1 MQTAPKIL
9 IVDDEPRMC
18 ESLRLLLGKQGYDI
32 QTATSGNEA
41 LGLISHESF
50 DLALLDLVMPDMDGH
65 QLMDQINSNFPDTIV
80 IVITGHASLDSAV
93 WALRRGAYD
102 YLRKPFEYEELIKR
116 VQNAIHQKQLTSEKA
131 VINGKLELSEK
142 RYRYLVHNSPD
153 IIYTLDD
160 KGHFTFVS
168 DAVGH
173 LLGFKAP
180 DLIGKPY
187 ATIIHDQDLEKA
199 RYHFDERRTGAR
211 ANAGVELRLKVAG
224 EDETGKSSEPRH
236 LTVELKSTGM
246 YDRPVSENGVRFV
259 GTHGVARDISER
271 NRLEAQLQQA
281 KKMEAIGTLAGGI
294 AHDFNNLLMGI
305 QGYTSLMLL
314 GMDTSDLNHQKLK
327 NIEEYIQ
334 SGVELTKQL
343 LGFARGGKYDVKPI
357 DLNELIVKSS
367 QMFGRTKKEITIH
380 RQLATEAWTVEAD
393 RGQIEQVLLN
403 LYVNAWQAMPGGG
416 DIYLETENVTVD
428 DSSFGPPSLA
438 PGRYVKAS
446 VRDTG
451 VGMDEKTL
459 QRIFEPFF
467 STKKMGRGSGLGL
480 ASAYGIVRN
489 HSGVIEVRSQKGVGT
504 AFTIFLPAADR
515 AVEKAIGESGEIL
528 MGPETILLVDD
539 EEMIISVGTEI
550 LKALGYNVLS
560 TRSGKEAV
568 ALFRDKKEEVDLV
581 LLDMI
586 MPGMGGGETYDAL
599 KGIKPDVKILLS
611 SGYSIDG
618 EASEIL
624 KRGCDGFIQKPF
636 NIKSLSQ
643 KLRKIIDGASVEGRP
658 TDSETVH
665 PPSSP

>member
-65 QLMDQINSNFPDTIV
+65 QLMDQINAHFPDTIV

-116 VQNAIHQKQLTSEKA
+116 VQNAINQKQLTSEKA

-142 RYRYLVHNSPD
+142 RYRYLIHNSPD

-160 KGHFTFVS
+160 KGHFSFVS
-168 DAVGH
+168 DAVER
-173 LLGFKAP
+173 LLGFKP
-180 DLIGKPY
+180 HDLIGKPY
-187 ATIIHDQDLEKA
+187 TAIIHDEDLEKA
-199 RYHFDERRTGAR
+199 KLHFDERRTGAR
-211 ANAGVELRLKVAG
+211 ANAGIELRLKVAADDG
-224 EDETGKSSEPRH
+224 TGKGTEARH

-246 YDRPVSENGVRFV
+246 YDKPVPENGVRFV

-314 GMDTSDLNHQKLK
+314 RMDASDPHHQKLK

-357 DLNELIVKSS
+357 NLNDLIVKSS

-380 RQLATEAWTVEAD
+380 RQLEADAWSVEAD

-416 DIYLETENVTVD
+416 DIYLETKNVTVD
-428 DSSFGPPSLA
+428 DSSAGLA
-438 PGRYVKAS
+438 GLGPGRYVRVS
-446 VRDTG
+446 VIDTG

-480 ASAYGIVRN
+480 ASAYGIIRN

-504 AFTIFLPAADR
+504 TFVIYLPASER
-515 AVEKAIGESGEIL
+515 AVEKAVSEAGEIL

-539 EEMIISVGTEI
+539 EEMIINVGTEI

-560 TRSGKEAV
+560 ARNGKEAV
-568 ALFRDKKEEVDLV
+568 ALFRDKKDAVDLV

-599 KGIKPDVKILLS
+599 KGIRPDVKILLS

-636 NIKSLSQ
+636 NIKALSQ
-643 KLRKIIDGASVEGRP
+643 KLRKIIDGAA
-658 TDSETVH
+658 VH
-665 PPSSP
+665 GLT

>member
-1 MQTAPKIL
+1 MQPAPKIL

-32 QTATSGNEA
+32 QTATSGQEA

-65 QLMDQINSNFPDTIV
+65 QLMEQINVSFPDTIV

-116 VQNAIHQKQLTSEKA
+116 VHNAIHQKQLTSEKA
-131 VINGKLELSEK
+131 LINGKLELSER

-160 KGHFTFVS
+160 KGLFTFVS
-168 DAVGH
+168 DAVEH
-173 LLGFKAP
+173 LLGFRAP
-180 DLIGKPY
+180 ELIGKPY
-187 ATIIHDQDLEKA
+187 TTIIHEEDLTKA
-199 RYHFDERRTGAR
+199 RYHFDERRTGTR
-211 ANAGVELRLKVAG
+211 ANAGIELRLKVAG
-224 EDETGKSSEPRH
+224 ENGTGKRSETRY

-246 YDRPVSENGVRFV
+246 YERHGSEAETDFV

-314 GMDTSDLNHQKLK
+314 GMDPSDSNHQKLK

-357 DLNELIVKSS
+357 NLNDLIVKSS
-367 QMFGRTKKEITIH
+367 QMFGRTKKEITVH
-380 RQLATEAWTVEAD
+380 RKLETEAWTVEAD

-416 DIYLETENVTVD
+416 DIYLETENVSVD
-428 DSSFGPPSLA
+428 ESSFGPAGLE
-438 PGRYVKAS
+438 PGRYVRVS

-480 ASAYGIVRN
+480 ASAYGIIRN
-489 HSGVIEVRSQKGVGT
+489 HNGVIEVRSEKGVGT
-504 AFTIFLPAADR
+504 TFTIFLPASDR
-515 AVEKAIGESGEIL
+515 PVEKAVSESGEVL

-539 EEMIISVGTEI
+539 EEMIINVGTEI
-550 LKALGYNVLS
+550 LKALGYHVLS
-560 TRSGKEAV
+560 ARSGKEAV
-568 ALFRDKKEEVDLV
+568 ELFGNKKDEIDLV

-599 KGIKPDVKILLS
+599 KGIKPSVKILLS

-636 NIKSLSQ
+636 NIKALSQ
-643 KLRKIIDGASVEGRP
+643 KLRKIIDGSGAECRP
-658 TDSETVH
+658 SGSEAAP

>member
-1 MQTAPKIL
+1 MQAAPKIL

-65 QLMDQINSNFPDTIV
+65 QLMDQINANFPDTIV

-116 VQNAIHQKQLTSEKA
+116 VQNAINQKQLTSEKA
-131 VINGKLELSEK
+131 LINGKLELSER
-142 RYRYLVHNSPD
+142 RYRYLINNSPD

-168 DAVGH
+168 NAVER
-173 LLGFKAP
+173 LLGFKPAE
-180 DLIGKPY
+180 LIGKPY
-187 ATIIHDQDLEKA
+187 ATILLDEDLEKA
-199 RYHFDERRTGAR
+199 KYHFDERRTGAR
-211 ANAGVELRLKVAG
+211 ANAGIELRLKVAG
-224 EDETGKSSEPRH
+224 EGGNGKGPEAQY

-246 YDRPVSENGVRFV
+246 YDRPAQENGVRFV

-271 NRLEAQLQQA
+271 NRLEVQLQQA

-314 GMDTSDLNHQKLK
+314 GIDASDPNHQKLK

-343 LGFARGGKYDVKPI
+343 LGFARGGKYDVKPTN
-357 DLNELIVKSS
+357 LNELIVKSS

-380 RQLATEAWTVEAD
+380 RQLEADAWTVEAD

-416 DIYLETENVTVD
+416 DIYLETKNFTVD
-428 DSSFGPPSLA
+428 DSSLGLA
-438 PGRYVKAS
+438 GLEPGRYVRIS
-446 VRDTG
+446 VIDTG
-451 VGMDEKTL
+451 VGMDDKTL

-480 ASAYGIVRN
+480 ASAYGIIRN
-489 HSGVIEVRSQKGVGT
+489 HNGVIEVRSQKGVGT
-504 AFTIFLPAADR
+504 TFTIYLPASER
-515 AVEKAIGESGEIL
+515 AVENAVSESGEVL

-539 EEMIISVGTEI
+539 EEMIINVGTEI

-560 TRSGKEAV
+560 ARSGKEAV
-568 ALFRDKKEEVDLV
+568 ALFRDKIDEVDLV

-599 KGIKPDVKILLS
+599 KGIRPDVKILLS

-636 NIKSLSQ
+636 NIKALSQ
-643 KLRKIIDGASVEGRP
+643 KLRKIIDGAA
-658 TDSETVH
+658 VH
-665 PPSSP
+665 GLT

>member
-41 LGLISHESF
+41 LRLISHESF

-65 QLMDQINSNFPDTIV
+65 QLMDQINAHFPDTIV

-116 VQNAIHQKQLTSEKA
+116 VQNAINQKQLTSEKA

-142 RYRYLVHNSPD
+142 RYRYLIHNSPD

-160 KGHFTFVS
+160 KGHFSFVS
-168 DAVGH
+168 DAVER
-173 LLGFKAP
+173 LLGFKP
-180 DLIGKPY
+180 PELIGKPFT
-187 ATIIHDQDLEKA
+187 AIIHDEDLEKA
-199 RYHFDERRTGAR
+199 KFHFDERRTGAR
-211 ANAGVELRLKVAG
+211 ANAGIELRLKVAAADG
-224 EDETGKSSEPRH
+224 KGAETRH

-246 YDRPVSENGVRFV
+246 YDNPVPENGVRFV

-314 GMDTSDLNHQKLK
+314 GIDASDPNHLKLK

-357 DLNELIVKSS
+357 NLNELIVKSS

-380 RQLATEAWTVEAD
+380 RQLEADAWTVEAD

-416 DIYLETENVTVD
+416 DIYLETKNVTVD
-428 DSSFGPPSLA
+428 DSPSGLAGLA
-438 PGRYVKAS
+438 PGRYVRVS
-446 VRDTG
+446 VIDTG

-480 ASAYGIVRN
+480 ASAYGIIRN

-504 AFTIFLPAADR
+504 TFIIYLPASDR
-515 AVEKAIGESGEIL
+515 AVEQAASESGEVL

-539 EEMIISVGTEI
+539 EEMIINVGTEI

-560 TRSGKEAV
+560 ARNGKEAV
-568 ALFRDKKEEVDLV
+568 ALFRDKKDEVDLV

-599 KGIKPDVKILLS
+599 KGIRPDVKILLS

-636 NIKSLSQ
+636 NIKALSQ
-643 KLRKIIDGASVEGRP
+643 KLRTIIDGATAV
-658 TDSETVH
+658 V
-665 PPSSP
+665 

>member
-65 QLMDQINSNFPDTIV
+65 QLMDQINSKFPDTIV

-131 VINGKLELSEK
+131 LINGKLELSEK

-168 DAVGH
+168 DAVEH

-180 DLIGKPY
+180 KLIGKPFT
-187 ATIIHDQDLEKA
+187 TIIHDEDLEKA

-211 ANAGVELRLKVAG
+211 ANAGIELRLKVAG
-224 EDETGKSSEPRH
+224 EEGTGKSSEPRN

-314 GMDTSDLNHQKLK
+314 GIDASEPHHQKLK
-327 NIEEYIQ
+327 NIEGYIQ

-357 DLNELIVKSS
+357 NLNELIVKSS

-380 RQLATEAWTVEAD
+380 RQLETEAWTVEAD

-428 DSSFGPPSLA
+428 DSSFGPAGLE
-438 PGRYVKAS
+438 PGRYVRAS

-480 ASAYGIVRN
+480 ASAYGIIRN
-489 HSGVIEVRSQKGVGT
+489 HNGIIEARSQKGVGT
-504 AFTIFLPAADR
+504 TFTIFLPASDR
-515 AVEKAIGESGEIL
+515 AVEKAAGESGEVL

-539 EEMIISVGTEI
+539 EEMIINVGTEI

-560 TRSGKEAV
+560 VRGGKEAV
-568 ALFRDKKEEVDLV
+568 ELFRNKKEEVDLV

-636 NIKSLSQ
+636 NIKALSQ
-643 KLRKIIDGASVEGRP
+643 KLRKIIDGSGVEGRP
-658 TDSETVH
+658 TESETAH

>member
-65 QLMDQINSNFPDTIV
+65 QLMDQINAHFPDTIV

-116 VQNAIHQKQLTSEKA
+116 VQNAINQKQLTSERA

-142 RYRYLVHNSPD
+142 RYRYLIHNSPD

-160 KGHFTFVS
+160 KGHFSFVS
-168 DAVGH
+168 DAVER
-173 LLGFKAP
+173 LLGFKP
-180 DLIGKPY
+180 SELIGKSFT
-187 ATIIHDQDLEKA
+187 AIIHDEDLEKA
-199 RYHFDERRTGAR
+199 KFHFDERRTGAR
-211 ANAGVELRLKVAG
+211 ANAGIELRLKVAADDG
-224 EDETGKSSEPRH
+224 NGKGAEARH

-246 YDRPVSENGVRFV
+246 YDKPVSDNGVRFV

-314 GMDTSDLNHQKLK
+314 GIDASDPNHQKLK

-357 DLNELIVKSS
+357 NLNDLIVKSS

-380 RQLATEAWTVEAD
+380 RQMEADAWTVEAD

-416 DIYLETENVTVD
+416 DIYLETKNVTVD
-428 DSSFGPPSLA
+428 DASVGLA
-438 PGRYVKAS
+438 GLGPGRYVRVS
-446 VRDTG
+446 VIDTG

-480 ASAYGIVRN
+480 ASAYGIIRN

-504 AFTIFLPAADR
+504 SFIIYLPASEK
-515 AVEKAIGESGEIL
+515 AVEKAVSESGEVL

-539 EEMIISVGTEI
+539 EEMIINVGTEI

-560 TRSGKEAV
+560 ARNGKEAV
-568 ALFRDKKEEVDLV
+568 ALFRDKKDEVDLV

-599 KGIKPDVKILLS
+599 KGIRPDVKILLS

-636 NIKSLSQ
+636 NIKALSQ
-643 KLRKIIDGASVEGRP
+643 KLRKIIDG
-658 TDSETVH
+658 TTVYG
-665 PPSSP
+665 